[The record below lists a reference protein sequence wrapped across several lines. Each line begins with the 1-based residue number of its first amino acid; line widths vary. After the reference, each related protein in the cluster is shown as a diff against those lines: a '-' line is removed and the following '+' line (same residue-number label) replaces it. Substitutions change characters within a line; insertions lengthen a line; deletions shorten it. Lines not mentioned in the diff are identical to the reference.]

1 MSAAALLVVGFANA
15 ADFGFDTAI
24 SYAFLVVGGVLA
36 VATVVHSVTTTR
48 NAIFPRVR
56 VVEALNTAD
65 PQQMLRNRTA
75 MFFTFGSFMNSLIFM
90 PVNFLLPQY
99 FQGVS
104 WRIPLRGRR

>member
-1 MSAAALLVVGFANA
+1 LPLCPRLTRSILIMSAAALLVVGFANA

-56 VVEALNTAD
+56 RSS
-65 PQQMLRNRTA
+65 QHR
-75 MFFTFGSFMNSLIFM
+75 
-90 PVNFLLPQY
+90 
-99 FQGVS
+99 
-104 WRIPLRGRR
+104 